1 MTRADF
7 WCRVLGWVQIVGAVV
22 VGAAI
27 YTLWAILFS
36 WIEIDDGGF
45 FKMLMWF
52 IVFIMAFPPFLAGLL
67 TVIFA
72 DKVEQARNGFRENS
86 HWLLRV
92 ILALS
97 GLWSAG
103 VIGFVG
109 VTLPPITIFAVLGL
123 ASTLIA
129 ILGHEWTADLLK
141 SSEANP

>member
-7 WCRVLGWVQIVGAVV
+7 WCRVLGWVQIVGAAV

-27 YTLWAILFS
+27 YTLWAIMFS

-72 DKVEQARNGFRENS
+72 DKVEQARNGFREN
-86 HWLLRV
+86 R
-92 ILALS
+92 
-97 GLWSAG
+97 
-103 VIGFVG
+103 IGF
-109 VTLPPITIFAVLGL
+109 FACSWRSVVCGRRESS
-123 ASTLIA
+123 A
-129 ILGHEWTADLLK
+129 
-141 SSEANP
+141 SSE